1 MPSLI
6 KHIAIFGLAFPATLA
21 GYHLL
26 SGAHGSEVDRPTGTY
41 RQAVGALTG
50 SEDYRLSE
58 LRLFEKDLWYV
69 ETRYVEPQRLDPERM
84 FQAALDAVERNVP
97 EVLFQ
102 REPGGKRLQISV
114 GSFSTAL
121 VLQPV
126 DSFVALH
133 EQLARV
139 AEVLEEHLSEDVP
152 LAEIEY
158 GFINGALS
166 TLDPHTILLPPEQA
180 QEMEVDND
188 GEFGG
193 LGIEIA
199 IDDGYLTIKEP
210 IEGTPAYKA
219 GLQSSDKIVRIEDES
234 TINMDLTDA
243 VSKLRGKPGDPVTI
257 SIMRQGF
264 DTPRNF
270 TIVRAII
277 KLNPVEGEL
286 LPGNIA
292 YIRIKNFNANVDSDI
307 ETLLAGFRAKSGQE
321 IKGLVLDE
329 RSNPGGFLNQA
340 IDVSDRFLASGVIV
354 STVEGGKGGR
364 RETRRAVAA
373 RTEPDYPIAVLV
385 NGNSASASE
394 IVAGA
399 LRNLDRAV
407 IIGERTFG
415 KGSVQHLYENDDTSR
430 LKLTVAKYL
439 TPGDESIQSVG
450 IPPDILLQP
459 SVVVPGEKPGDA
471 PVVSL
476 YWREWVGRE
485 ADLDHH
491 LEQVSHDEAD
501 SAYRLRYL
509 RPEREEEERVSKS
522 KKVADDWEIQLAR
535 EVLLAAKGPRRA
547 EVLASASDVI
557 ARHQQE
563 EERRLADAMQRV
575 GIDWTDGVNPS
586 QLQLSARLDL
596 GADGVLKAGEE
607 EDIAIDVT
615 NKGTS
620 PVYQISLVTGSDNVW
635 LDKREFYFG
644 KLNPGETRRFVQRVS
659 LPDGYGDEIAPL
671 TLTFRDPDSR
681 ELGSTKE
688 MVHAVGKLLPRFE
701 YGMVLRDDGT
711 NGTRGDGDG
720 LPEVGEV
727 VDLVVTVKNVGEGP
741 SREAF
746 VRLKNRSGKAVDLG
760 NAIAEIG
767 TPLDKDGKSCDPKS
781 EGCERI
787 LAPGESATEHLTF
800 ELRSAPSTE
809 AWKLEL
815 SVGDN
820 RAYDYAS
827 VQRGGFYDY
836 FQQKQDL
843 ALTPG
848 KALDGHQRSPPKITI
863 TRRPDI
869 EQKSGDFVISGKVED
884 ADGVRDVIIYRGED
898 KIFYLGGGKG
908 TGSLPFSVDGSTEAG
923 SSLFVVLARD
933 HDGLSSTTAFSTWLP
948 ESGAKGTSSATR
960 GTASAEDKGGKGK
973 RPEDAREGE
982 WGTSEL
988 ASPGE

>member
-6 KHIAIFGLAFPATLA
+6 KHVAIFGLAFPATLA

-26 SGAHGSEVDRPTGTY
+26 AGAHGSEVDRPVGSFS
-41 RQAVGALTG
+41 QAVSQLAG
-50 SEDYRLSE
+50 SDDYRLSE
-58 LRLFEKDLWYV
+58 LQLFEKDLWYV
-69 ETRYVEPQRLDPERM
+69 ETRYVEQERLNPEAM
-84 FQAALDAVERNVP
+84 FQGALDAVEREVP

-114 GSFSTAL
+114 GSYTTTL
-121 VLQPV
+121 VLEPINN
-126 DSFVALH
+126 FVTLH

-139 AEVLEEHLSEDVP
+139 AEVLEERLSGDVSP
-152 LAEIEY
+152 PEVEY
-158 GFINGALS
+158 AFINGALS
-166 TLDPHTILLPPEQA
+166 TLDPHTVLLPPEAA
-180 QEMEVDND
+180 QEMEVDNE

-219 GLQSSDKIVRIEDES
+219 GLQSDDKIVRIEDES

-257 SIMRQGF
+257 SVMRQGF
-264 DTPRNF
+264 DTPRDF
-270 TIVRAII
+270 TIIRAVI

-307 ETLLAGFRAKSGQE
+307 ETLLAGFRQKAGAE
-321 IKGLVLDE
+321 LKGLVIDL
-329 RSNPGGFLNQA
+329 RSNPGGYLNQA
-340 IDVSDRFLASGVIV
+340 IDVSDRFLTSGVIV
-354 STVEGGKGGR
+354 STVEGGRSGK
-364 RETRRAVAA
+364 RETRKAVAA

-415 KGSVQHLYENDDTSR
+415 KGSVQHLYENEDTSR

-459 SVVVPGEKPGDA
+459 SVVVAPDKADET

-491 LEQVSHDEAD
+491 LERVSRDQQD
-501 SAYRLRYL
+501 PAYKLRYL
-509 RPEREEEERVSKS
+509 RPERDDDEEQQRRSS
-522 KKVADDWEIQLAR
+522 KKKAMDDWEVQLAR
-535 EVLLAAKGPRRA
+535 EVLLSATGPRRA

-557 ARHQQE
+557 ARHQSE
-563 EERRLADAMQRV
+563 EEKRLQEAMRTV
-575 GIDWTDGVNPS
+575 GIDWSSGKNPAAPR
-586 QLQLSARLDL
+586 LEARLDL
-596 GADGVLKAGEE
+596 GADGVLRAGAE
-607 EDIAIDVT
+607 EDVVLEVT
-615 NKGTS
+615 NKGNE
-620 PVYQISLVTGSDNVW
+620 PVYQLSVVTGCDNVW

-644 KLNPGETRRFVQRVS
+644 KINPGETRRFTQRVS
-659 LPDGYGDEIAPL
+659 LPDGYGEELTPL
-671 TLTFRDPDSR
+671 SLTFRDPGVG
-681 ELGSTKE
+681 ELGKE
-688 MVHAVGKLLPRFE
+688 EELVRTQGKLLPRFE
-701 YGMVLRDDGT
+701 YALALRDDGT
-711 NGTRGDGDG
+711 NGSRGDGDG
-720 LPEVGEV
+720 LPEVGEI
-727 VDLVVTVKNVGEGP
+727 VDLVVTVTNVGEGP

-746 VRLKNRSGKAVDLG
+746 ARLKNRAGKTVDLAH
-760 NAIAEIG
+760 AIAEIG
-767 TPLDKDGKSCDPKS
+767 TPLDASGLSCVPDS
-781 EGCERI
+781 EGCGRV
-787 LAPGESATEHLTF
+787 LHPGESASEHMTF
-800 ELRSAPSTE
+800 ELRAPPNGD

-820 RAYDYAS
+820 RAYDYAA
-827 VQRGGFYDY
+827 VQRGGFYTY
-836 FQQKQDL
+836 FQHTEEL
-843 ALTPG
+843 ALRPG
-848 KALDGHQRSPPKITI
+848 QPVDGRVRGPPKITV
-863 TRRPDI
+863 TRRPVL
-869 EQKSGDFVISGKVED
+869 EQAGSEYVISGKVED
-884 ADGVRDVIIYRGED
+884 PNGIRDVMIYKGED
-898 KIFYLGGGKG
+898 KIFYLGGDQKSD
-908 TGSLPFSVDGSTEAG
+908 SLPFSVDGDLGPG

-933 HDGLSSTTAFSTWLP
+933 HSGLSSTTAFSVWRPPGP
-948 ESGAKGTSSATR
+948 EAAAKGTAENSSR
-960 GTASAEDKGGKGK
+960 E
-973 RPEDAREGE
+973 AR
-982 WGTSEL
+982 
-988 ASPGE
+988 

>member
-6 KHIAIFGLAFPATLA
+6 KHVAIFGLAFPATLA

-26 SGAHGSEVDRPTGTY
+26 SGAHGSEVDRPVGSFT
-41 RQAVGALTG
+41 QAVSKLTG
-50 SEDYRLSE
+50 SSDYRLSE
-58 LRLFEKDLWYV
+58 LRLLEKDLWYV
-69 ETRYVEPQRLDPERM
+69 ETRYVEQDRLNPEAM
-84 FQAALDAVERNVP
+84 FQAALDAVEQGVP

-102 REPGGKRLQISV
+102 REPAGKRLQISV
-114 GSFSTAL
+114 GSYTTTL
-121 VLQPV
+121 VLEPV

-133 EQLARV
+133 GQLTRV
-139 AEVLEEHLSEDVP
+139 AEVLEDHLSDDVP

-158 GFINGALS
+158 AFINGALS
-166 TLDPHTILLPPEQA
+166 TLDPHTVLLPPEAA
-180 QEMEVDND
+180 QEMEVDNE

-219 GLQSSDKIVRIEDES
+219 GLQSDDKIVRIEDES

-243 VSKLRGKPGDPVTI
+243 VSKLRGKPGEPVTI
-257 SIMRQGF
+257 SVMRQGF

-307 ETLLAGFRAKSGQE
+307 ETLLAGFRAQSGVE
-321 IKGLVLDE
+321 LKGLVLDM
-329 RSNPGGFLNQA
+329 RSNPGGYLNQA

-354 STVEGGKGGR
+354 STVEGGRSGK
-364 RETRRAVAA
+364 RETRRATTA
-373 RTEPDYPIAVLV
+373 RTEPDYPITVLV

-459 SVVVPGEKPGDA
+459 SVVVPPEKPGET

-485 ADLDHH
+485 ADLDQH
-491 LEQVSHDEAD
+491 LEQVPHDEQET
-501 SAYRLRYL
+501 AYRLRYL
-509 RPEREEEERVSKS
+509 RPERDDEERKSRS
-522 KKVADDWEIQLAR
+522 KKAMDDWEVQLAR

-547 EVLASASDVI
+547 EVLASAAGVI

-563 EERRLADAMQRV
+563 EEKRLADALRGV
-575 GIDWTDGVNPS
+575 GIDWSAGPAPKTILLD
-586 QLQLSARLDL
+586 ARLDL
-596 GADGVLKAGEE
+596 GPDGLLKAGEE
-607 EDIAIDVT
+607 EDIGVEVT
-615 NKGTS
+615 NKGTE
-620 PVYQISLVTGSDNVW
+620 PVYQISVVTGSDNVW

-659 LPDGYGDEIAPL
+659 LPDGYGEELTPL
-671 TLTFRDPDSR
+671 TLTFRDPSSE
-681 ELGSTKE
+681 ELGSERELVRTQ
-688 MVHAVGKLLPRFE
+688 GKLLPRFE
-701 YGMVLRDDGT
+701 YTLALRDDGT
-711 NGTRGDGDG
+711 NGSKGDGDG
-720 LPEVGEV
+720 LPEVGEI

-746 VRLKNRSGKAVDLG
+746 ARLKNRSGRTVDLAH
-760 NAIAEIG
+760 AIADLG
-767 TPLDKDGKSCDPKS
+767 TPLDKDGKSCDPDA
-781 EGCERI
+781 EGCDRV
-787 LAPGESATEHLTF
+787 LAPGESAVDHLTF
-800 ELRSAPSTE
+800 ELRAPPTE
-809 AWKLEL
+809 GAWKLEL

-820 RAYDYAS
+820 RAYDYAA
-827 VQRGGFYDY
+827 VQRGGFYAY
-836 FQQKQDL
+836 FQHTEDL
-843 ALTPG
+843 LLRPG
-848 KALDGHQRSPPKITI
+848 QPVDGRLRSPPKITV
-863 TRRPDI
+863 TRKPEV
-869 EQKSGDFVISGKVED
+869 EQKGEEYVISGKVED
-884 ADGVRDVIIYRGED
+884 AHGVRDVMIYQGDD
-898 KIFYLGGGKG
+898 KIFYLGGEVS
-908 TGSLPFSVDGSTEAG
+908 TDSLPFSVDGSLEGG

-933 HDGLSSTTAFSTWLP
+933 HGGLSSTAAFSSWSP
-948 ESGAKGTSSATR
+948 EPPKKAEGPQGA
-960 GTASAEDKGGKGK
+960 GKTG
-973 RPEDAREGE
+973 AR
-982 WGTSEL
+982 
-988 ASPGE
+988 